1 MGRVI
6 RVDYADPSKKASS
19 GSPLMVRGD
28 RDRDRGVDSMRVVID
43 KAERKVTYS
52 SSASAAPILR
62 EKPPMKRA
70 TSTNVGHIDA
80 DDVVLVDNDGD
91 DDDDPLEQ
99 LMEST
104 PAIVNSSG
112 GSSSS
117 RSSSSSSSSSS
128 SVKVKVYNDRKET
141 SRNDDRSKS
150 WSEDAQW
157 NIRNKQQRYE
167 GRSSTSKYGDRE
179 GGDRS
184 KASSSPMR
192 PRTRPMTSSS
202 PSSSSVNRS
211 PSSSSSSS
219 SSPPR
224 YEATLYFG
232 NLAYAV
238 TEAVLKAEIEKFT
251 GDSSTVAAVRI
262 ATDLENGRKKGFGYV
277 DVFKKEVAA
286 KVMIMMVVM
295 IMIMMMMM
303 MIYDDDSPT
312 NR

>member
-19 GSPLMVRGD
+19 GSPLMVTG
-28 RDRDRGVDSMRVVID
+28 DRDRGVDSMRMVID

-52 SSASAAPILR
+52 NSASAVPILR
-62 EKPPMKRA
+62 EKPPMRRT
-70 TSTNVGHIDA
+70 TSTNVGRIDA
-80 DDVVLVDNDGD
+80 DDVVDDDDD

-112 GSSSS
+112 
-117 RSSSSSSSSSS
+117 SSSSSSSS

-179 GGDRS
+179 GGDRDGGDRS
-184 KASSSPMR
+184 KASSSPVR

-211 PSSSSSSS
+211 PSSRSSSSS

-238 TEAVLKAEIEKFT
+238 TEAVLKAEIERFT
-251 GDSSTVAAVRI
+251 GDSSSVAAVRI
-262 ATDLENGRKKGFGYV
+262 ATDLETGRKKGFGYV

-286 KVMIMMVVM
+286 KVIIIMMVVM
-295 IMIMMMMM
+295 IMMIRMMMMMMM
-303 MIYDDDSPT
+303 MI
-312 NR
+312 